1 MDSFGKRLKY
11 LRTERE
17 LTQAE
22 LGKTLNV
29 TYVAVSKWESDD
41 RFPDKELLVKIA
53 DYFEVTIDYL
63 LCRTDDQNVKV
74 YKANIDGENLE
85 IGINKNYPHDLKPDE
100 VEKLLRQLKE
110 VGFDVNKLIDNA
122 KQEP

>member
-1 MDSFGKRLKY
+1 METFGQRLKK
-11 LRTERE
+11 LRNAHNLYGE
-17 LTQAE
+17 E

-29 TYVAVSKWESDD
+29 TKVAISKWENNL
-41 RFPDKELLVKIA
+41 RFPDKDTLVKIA
-53 DYFEVTIDYL
+53 DYFNVTTDYL
-63 LCRTDDQNVKV
+63 LCRTDDPNIKV

-85 IGINKNYPHDLKPDE
+85 IGINKNYPHDLTPDE

-110 VGFDVNKLIDNA
+110 VGFDVNKLIDKA